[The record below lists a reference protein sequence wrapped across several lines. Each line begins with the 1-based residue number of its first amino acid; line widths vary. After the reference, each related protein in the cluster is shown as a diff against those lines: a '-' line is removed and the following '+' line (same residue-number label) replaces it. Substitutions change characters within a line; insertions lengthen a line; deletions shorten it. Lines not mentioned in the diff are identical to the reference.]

1 MKPRKWLIRLVKDEH
16 GAVSAE
22 YPIAF
27 VAIFGVFMFAFQVA
41 FAMFELISAEKAAQT
56 GARFAA
62 VRTPINTNVPTEN
75 FIAATGQLG
84 QWCSLGD
91 CTDPGGPWTC
101 TGDSL
106 ASSGCDIEAF
116 KKLWD
121 DMARQG
127 FNYEPSDLT
136 VSYQYAA
143 LGFAGGPFVPMV
155 EVQIETRPFLFSFGL
170 GDDLTRRRVI
180 GNAVGEDMATNYVWN
195 GGS

>member
-1 MKPRKWLIRLVKDEH
+1 MKTLLRRILGDER

-27 VAIFGVFMFAFQVA
+27 VAIFGVFMFAFQVS

-62 VRTPINTNVPTEN
+62 VRTPINNNVPVRNE
-75 FIAATGQLG
+75 IAGGGALG

-91 CTDPGGPWTC
+91 CVDPGGPWEC
-101 TGDSL
+101 TGGSL
-106 ASSGCDIEAF
+106 GDCDVEAF

-127 FNYEPSDLT
+127 FNYDPSDIT
-136 VSYQYAA
+136 VSYQYAW
-143 LGFAGGPFVPMV
+143 LGYAGGPFAPII
-155 EVQIETRPFLFSFGL
+155 EVQIATRPFLFSFGL
-170 GDDLTRRRVI
+170 GDDLVRRTVV
-180 GNAVGEDMATNYVWN
+180 GNAIGEDLTTVYP
-195 GGS
+195 

>member
-1 MKPRKWLIRLVKDEH
+1 MTLKFFRRLIDDER

-27 VAIFGVFMFAFQVA
+27 VAIFGMFMFSFQVG

-62 VRTPINTNVPTEN
+62 VRTPINNDVPSKN
-75 FIAATGQLG
+75 DIAAAGTLG
-84 QWCSLGD
+84 GWCNQGNCVTPTPPASQD
-91 CTDPGGPWTC
+91 SWTC
-101 TGDSL
+101 TGGSL
-106 ASSGCDIEAF
+106 DTDNCDVEAF

-127 FNYEPSDLT
+127 FDYEPSDIT
-136 VSYQYAA
+136 VSYQYAW
-143 LGFAGGPFVPMV
+143 LGYAGGPFVPLI
-155 EVQIETRPFLFSFGL
+155 EVQIESRPFLFSFGL

-180 GNAVGEDMATNYVWN
+180 GNAISEDLKTTYD
-195 GGS
+195 